1 MSSSGSNK
9 RQRPKYLPA
18 ARCTEEEH
26 TAIGAMARGRGV
38 SVSQFVREAAL
49 QRSSPGPKPRR
60 RAPAADEQQ
69 LARIL
74 AQLGKWG
81 SNLNQLAH
89 AANMDEP
96 VSRTQFEELAG
107 PVREA
112 VAAVREAVGRD
123 YQG

>member
-1 MSSSGSNK
+1 MSSGSEK
-9 RQRPKYLPA
+9 RQLTEDFRV
-18 ARCTEEEH
+18 RCTPEDKA
-26 TAIGAMARGRGV
+26 AIEAMARSRGV
-38 SVSQFVREAAL
+38 SVSQFAREAAL

-60 RAPAADEQQ
+60 HTPAADERE

-96 VSRTQFEELAG
+96 VSRGEFEELADH
-107 PVREA
+107 
-112 VAAVREAVGRD
+112 VREAVGAVLGALGRG